1 MYGDTYSLASYEVE
15 VDGLA
20 HDGSDVEANGTSW
33 MLTRYHA
40 GKADEVESDVASTDR
55 FGVVN
60 FAKYEGDGKTVRLGR
75 TVTDRTVIAAEGGL
89 EIAGTRTSVGDV
101 DGEEHGGRIVVA
113 SEGVTEGEN
122 KTKLAH
128 ASDFARVSTEQLVRP
143 GRAAVRRGGLRLA
156 HGGHGNGRGG
166 FHSRRQRRRVGA

>member
-1 MYGDTYSLASYEVE
+1 MAAPRFWVPDEARDYPAGLAPMYGDTYSLASYEVE

-40 GKADEVESDVASTDR
+40 GNADEVESNVASTDR

-60 FAKYEGDGKTVRLGR
+60 FAKYEGDGKAVRLGR

-101 DGEEHGGRIVVA
+101 DERITAAA
-113 SEGVTEGEN
+113 SWWP
-122 KTKLAH
+122 
-128 ASDFARVSTEQLVRP
+128 ARAWPRERTRRSWRT
-143 GRAAVRRGGLRLA
+143 RATLPA
-156 HGGHGNGRGG
+156 
-166 FHSRRQRRRVGA
+166 

>member
-1 MYGDTYSLASYEVE
+1 M
-15 VDGLA
+15 
-20 HDGSDVEANGTSW
+20 
-33 MLTRYHA
+33 R
-40 GKADEVESDVASTDR
+40 
-55 FGVVN
+55 
-60 FAKYEGDGKTVRLGR
+60 
-75 TVTDRTVIAAEGGL
+75 AEGGL

-143 GRAAVRRGGLRLA
+143 DAPLYGVAAYDWA